1 MKRAL
6 RGIVTILA
14 VIILGA
20 GLSFAGNGKGP
31 GNGTGPIHQITS
43 PFTYTGTVLDLTAGE
58 GLLLLTTD
66 GEEVTI
72 YGIGPVRYWEAQDID
87 RPAVGEVITVSGYV
101 VSLNGVERN
110 IASAIT
116 TADGTPITL
125 RDDNGKPVWQAKQEK
140 AKGKAKGK

>member
-1 MKRAL
+1 MRRAL

-58 GLLLLTTD
+58 GLVLTTAE
-66 GEEVTI
+66 EEVTI
-72 YGIGPVRYWEAQDID
+72 YGIGPVRYWEAQRVD
-87 RPAVGEVITVSGYV
+87 RPAVGEEITVSGYV

-110 IASAIT
+110 IASAII
-116 TADGTPITL
+116 TADGTTITL
-125 RDDNGKPVWQAKQEK
+125 RDDDGKPLWQGKPEK